1 MAAKVLIVDD
11 EKNILITLKR
21 AFEVAG
27 YQADIAGGGK
37 VCLDKLKDNVYD
49 VILID
54 VKMPDID
61 GLSVL
66 QQIRAAGNDV
76 PVLVMSGH
84 GTIETAVQATK
95 LGAHDF
101 LEKPISTE
109 KLFLT
114 VENTLGFDLL
124 KRENRALKREVEDRF
139 KMIGSGHKTRL
150 LKDRIQLAA
159 PSQGWV
165 LVTGEN
171 GTGKELIARAIHDHS
186 KRANGPFIKMNCAAV
201 PHDLIESELFGHE
214 KGSFTGASA
223 QRKGKFE
230 RADGGTLFLDEVGD
244 MPLAMQAK
252 LLRVLQEGELE
263 RVGGNETLRVDV
275 RVIAATN
282 KDLAKEIAAKSF
294 REDLFY
300 RLNVIPLEAPP
311 LRERKEDIPE
321 LVDHFLRVAC
331 RANDQ
336 APRKFSK
343 AALELL
349 AQYEWPGNIRELK
362 NSVERLVIL
371 TRGEE
376 ISDADARLL
385 LPTTAKSA
393 SSASSKARHERGRL
407 FKDLVADAEREILS
421 RALEDNKGHMTRTA
435 QELGLERSH
444 LYKKLKAL
452 GLSRSEDKTEGDDDE
467 ADA

>member
-1 MAAKVLIVDD
+1 MPAKVLIVDD

-27 YQADIAGGGK
+27 YQADIAGSGK
-37 VCLDKLKDNVYD
+37 LCLERLKENVYD
-49 VILID
+49 VLLID
-54 VKMPDID
+54 VKMPDLD

-66 QQIRAAGNDV
+66 QQIRANGNDI

-114 VENTLGFDLL
+114 VENTLGFDQL

-139 KMIGSGHKTRL
+139 KMIGAGPKTRA
-150 LKDRIQLAA
+150 LKERIQLAA

-171 GTGKELIARAIHDHS
+171 GSGKELIARAIHENS

-214 KGSFTGASA
+214 KGSFTGASS

-230 RADGGTLFLDEVGD
+230 RADEGTLFLDEVGD

-252 LLRVLQEGELE
+252 LLRVLQEGEIE
-263 RVGGNETLRVDV
+263 RIGGNETLRIDV
-275 RVIAATN
+275 RIIAATN
-282 KDLAKEIAAKSF
+282 KDLTKEIAQKTF

-300 RLNVIPLEAPP
+300 RLNVIPIEAPP
-311 LRERKEDIPE
+311 LRDRKEDIPE
-321 LVDHFLRVAC
+321 LVEHFLRIAC

-336 APRKFSK
+336 PMRKFSR

-349 AQYEWPGNIRELK
+349 AQHDWPGNIRELK
-362 NSVERLVIL
+362 NSVERIVIL

-376 ISDADARLL
+376 ISEPDIRNL
-385 LPTTAKSA
+385 LPSTIKAA
-393 SSASSKARHERGRL
+393 SSTSKARYERGKL

-421 RALEDNKGHMTRTA
+421 RALEENKGHMTRTA

-444 LYKKLKAL
+444 LYKKLKSL
-452 GLSRSEDKTEGDDDE
+452 GLSRSDGEKTDDSDDDE
-467 ADA
+467 S

>member
-1 MAAKVLIVDD
+1 
-11 EKNILITLKR
+11 
-21 AFEVAG
+21 
-27 YQADIAGGGK
+27 
-37 VCLDKLKDNVYD
+37 
-49 VILID
+49 
-54 VKMPDID
+54 
-61 GLSVL
+61 
-66 QQIRAAGNDV
+66 
-76 PVLVMSGH
+76 
-84 GTIETAVQATK
+84 
-95 LGAHDF
+95 
-101 LEKPISTE
+101 
-109 KLFLT
+109 
-114 VENTLGFDLL
+114 
-124 KRENRALKREVEDRF
+124 
-139 KMIGSGHKTRL
+139 
-150 LKDRIQLAA
+150 
-159 PSQGWV
+159 
-165 LVTGEN
+165 VTGEN

-230 RADGGTLFLDEVGD
+230 RADEGTLFLDEVGD

-252 LLRVLQEGELE
+252 LLRVLQEGEIE

-275 RVIAATN
+275 RIIAATN
-282 KDLAKEIAAKSF
+282 KDLAKEIAQKTF

-321 LVDHFLRVAC
+321 LVDHFLKIAC

-336 APRKFSK
+336 PPRKFSRS
-343 AALELL
+343 ALELL
-349 AQYEWPGNIRELK
+349 AQYDWPGNIRELK

-376 ISDADARLL
+376 ISEGDARQL
-385 LPTTAKSA
+385 LPTTSKAA
-393 SSASSKARHERGRL
+393 SSTSNKTRYERGKL

-444 LYKKLKAL
+444 LYKKLKSL
-452 GLSRSEDKTEGDDDE
+452 GLSRTEDKSEDEDE
-467 ADA
+467 NNE